1 MENLK
6 FSITYPCFFSVIF
19 GIFALMWMPSKPLS
33 AQSTEACDCSLAID
47 GGTSGVNISS
57 LGWSNPFNTGCQRI
71 SGKLIID
78 QDFTINASYLIMMP
92 GSSIVINQ
100 GKTLTLNNINQQGG
114 IHGACNQMWR
124 GIQLNRLSRLVM
136 NNCHIRDA
144 QYAVDISATGSVYL
158 NLVNNFF
165 DRNYVGIRARGKTG
179 SSSSAAYATVI
190 NEGIYGNTITCEGAL
205 LSPFSGQTPTPGTR
219 SYAGIELL
227 RANLTLGSNLM
238 TQANTLS
245 YMRNGILADL
255 ASQVTL
261 YDVTIENL
269 VAVGT
274 LNNDKLREP
283 AIEPDGVGIYLKGNS
298 NLFANGNNFSDMR
311 RAVFARNSSMVV
323 SGSTIDGVLHGIQ
336 SINSTGV
343 NLISG
348 NEVEFQLLGIDVYT
362 PTICQQIEISGNILT
377 GYHVFSGFA
386 NFLSVGITLRDIMTV
401 CPTFTPSITGN
412 EVYISNKFNGIAAGG
427 IQQNNLLSANEVY
440 YTNDDAPVMI
450 GNILIPPVGITA
462 GTTDLSKVTNNTVTV
477 SEEAQYDGTAI
488 SVGTATN
495 ALVCNNTVDW
505 MDLGI
510 SFFANCDQSVVRLNN
525 FNNHDDGLFYYDFT
539 MTGQQNNQGNAWNE
553 SAGATHEFTIQ
564 PLIDLSRYFVEN
576 CPNPPSWPPVISP
589 AQSGCSTT
597 PSSWFWDVSG
607 DVSANCNLTNFTDND
622 FTRNDTNTAVQAY
635 DTTVYGAVFQ
645 WEANRQLYKKL
656 RKHAALRTSN
666 AVAAQFWSDYQNTN
680 VQRFD
685 SVEWKLD
692 QVYAVDSATN
702 AFLGWY
708 RTYTNTRK
716 LQLDTLSLDFSTA
729 TTQTQKDAINTERE
743 GLLIE
748 IALADSLLAD
758 KYNARNTAIQ
768 TGLTAVTAQL
778 STISPSGTV
787 QTNLKS
793 VLGVWVTLLS
803 TEPGTLTTA
812 QTATLSA
819 IAQQCVF
826 EGGHPVVRA
835 RQLLKDYNNAEYTFK
850 YGCTGNRAVEPTEQ
864 NGLIDAMLVLQPN
877 PANEQVLM
885 VWKGMEATSTSTLTV
900 TNPLGATVVQHV
912 IPSAEGR
919 WLMPTASLPAGLY
932 VVRIAAADG
941 RTMTIRKL
949 LIKH

>member
-1 MENLK
+1 
-6 FSITYPCFFSVIF
+6 
-19 GIFALMWMPSKPLS
+19 
-33 AQSTEACDCSLAID
+33 
-47 GGTSGVNISS
+47 
-57 LGWSNPFNTGCQRI
+57 
-71 SGKLIID
+71 
-78 QDFTINASYLIMMP
+78 
-92 GSSIVINQ
+92 
-100 GKTLTLNNINQQGG
+100 
-114 IHGACNQMWR
+114 
-124 GIQLNRLSRLVM
+124 M

-427 IQQNNLLSANEVY
+427 IQQNNLLSTNMVY
-440 YTNDDAPVMI
+440 YTNDDAPVLI

-553 SAGATHEFTIQ
+553 SAGATHEFTLQNFIF
-564 PLIDLSRYFVEN
+564 DSRYFVED
-576 CPNPPSWPPVISP
+576 CPNPPYWPPVISP
-589 AQSGCSTT
+589 SQSGCNNNASV
-597 PSSWFWDVSG
+597 WFWEEMG
-607 DVSANCNLTNFTDND
+607 TIPANCNLTNFTDND

-645 WEANRQLYKKL
+645 WEANRLLYKKL

-666 AVAAQFWSDYQNTN
+666 AVAAQFWSAYQNTN

-748 IALADSLLAD
+748 IALADSMLAD

-768 TGLTAVTAQL
+768 TGLTTVSAQL
-778 STISPSGTV
+778 ATISPSGTV

-793 VLGVWVTLLS
+793 VLGLWITLLS
-803 TEPGTLTTA
+803 TEPDTLTTA
-812 QTATLSA
+812 QVSTLSA

-826 EGGHPVVRA
+826 EGGSAVSRA
-835 RQLLKDYNNAEYTFK
+835 RQLLKDYTNAEYALK
-850 YGCTGNRAVEPTEQ
+850 YGCTGNRGQESNDQRFLGAAT
-864 NGLIDAMLVLQPN
+864 LSLRPN
-877 PANEQVLM
+877 PANEQVLIE
-885 VWKGMEATSTSTLTV
+885 WSDLNTYGEALLTV
-900 TNPLGATVVQHV
+900 TSLLGREVGRSIIQSADGNWMMPIGQL
-912 IPSAEGR
+912 PS
-919 WLMPTASLPAGLY
+919 GLY
-932 VVRIAAADG
+932 IVQVSAADG
-941 RTMTIRKL
+941 RTLSAQKL
-949 LIKH
+949 LIQH